1 MYFVK
6 GQKVKL
12 GEDGKHTIK
21 FKIEEINKESL
32 DLCYVGTDSTHK
44 LKSESHFVFYNNLK
58 GSDFCIHKD
67 EKYATFLSTG
77 LNDTD
82 KSYLYLTASE
92 TETVSAKIPVFM
104 DNEEL
109 GTIELDNLSLSGEKS
124 YLIAEFY
131 KKNGEPRMNIALNPF
146 NGGIKEILDIYMA
159 EVNSDTTS
167 QVQQVDPLQQQI
179 VQQKPLDL
187 TKKEKVE
194 KLVLEKAP
202 RLLNLTKKAT
212 VVLEKKKLDTEKASV
227 VVVLDRSGSM
237 FWQYK
242 NGDLQKAIDKLLPI
256 SLMLDDD
263 GTLDCWAFGDSSIHL
278 PGVTLD
284 NIDNYLVNERWKD
297 WNIGRNNN
305 EPDVLDK
312 VISTYKESKQPVYV
326 IFISDGGIY
335 KTGAIKKLI
344 KESAY
349 FPIFWQF
356 VGIGGNNYGVLEN
369 LDDLKG
375 RIVDNAD
382 FFSIDRIDSLS
393 DEDLYNRLLNEYP
406 SWLKEVRE
414 KNILRYI

>member
-1 MYFVK
+1 MNFVK

-12 GEDGKHTIK
+12 GEDGKSIIT
-21 FKIEEINKESL
+21 FNIEEINKDSL
-32 DLCYVGTDSTHK
+32 DICFVEADANNK
-44 LKSESHFVFYNNLK
+44 LKSENHFVFYNNLS
-58 GSDFCIHKD
+58 GHDFSINED
-67 EKYATFLSTG
+67 EKYASFVSSG
-77 LNDTD
+77 MNDTD
-82 KSYLYLTASE
+82 KCYFYLTASE
-92 TETVSAKIPVFM
+92 TEIVSAKISVFI
-104 DNEEL
+104 DNNEL
-109 GTIELDNLSLSGEKS
+109 GNIVLDNVSLSNRKS

-131 KKNGEPRMNIALNPF
+131 KRNGEPRMNMVLNPF
-146 NGGIKEILDIYMA
+146 DGGIEDILNKYIEGEIS
-159 EVNSDTTS
+159 NTKS
-167 QVQQVDPLQQQI
+167 QVQNFPIKETQPTNT
-179 VQQKPLDL
+179 LDL

-202 RLLNLTKKAT
+202 RLLDLTKKAT
-212 VVLEKKKLDTEKASV
+212 IVLKKKKLDTEKASV

-242 NGDLQKAIDKLLPI
+242 NGDLQKAIDKLIPI

-263 GTLDCWAFGDSSIHL
+263 GILDCWAFGDSTIHL

-284 NIDNYLVNERWKD
+284 NIDNYLVNEKWKD

-312 VISTYKESKQPVYV
+312 VISMYKESKQPVYV

-356 VGIGGNNYGVLEN
+356 VGVGGNNYGVLEK
-369 LDDLKG
+369 LDDLKD
-375 RIVDNAD
+375 RVVDNAD
-382 FFSIDRIDSLS
+382 FFSIDKIDSLS
-393 DEDLYNRLLNEYP
+393 DEDLYNKLLNEYP
-406 SWLKEVRE
+406 SWLKEVRL
-414 KNILRYI
+414 KNILK